1 VADDDVEPDI
11 AGLVG
16 AASAALGRQL
26 TEPAVLSGGGGWS
39 TLLRC
44 ADPASAGGT
53 VAGGTIAGGTAAGGT
68 VGGSTVIVKSYPL
81 TGEGPACFSAEAA
94 GLALATGSGLTPD
107 LLAADVDRLVVVMAD
122 LGSGPSMADVLL
134 GDSAA
139 EASAA
144 LLSWAEVCGELS
156 AETSGRRGEIAGL
169 LARYSAGPPATPFL
183 DELAESIPR
192 VADRA
197 ALLGVTAP
205 AGLAAD
211 LAEVASSVQPG
222 EFAVFSPGDMCP
234 DNNLL
239 TPAGVRLLDFE
250 SAGLY
255 PVFMDAAY
263 IRMPFSTCWCVFRLP
278 AELSQ
283 AAEARYRAAVS
294 SVWSELADDAVWQP
308 GMRRAIAAWTMNSMG
323 WLLRRSL
330 EGDPPLDEVRTSPRA
345 RQLIRH
351 RWQVLAGELEAADDL
366 PALAAFARALLAATA
381 AWQVAELPLYPAF
394 R

>member
-1 VADDDVEPDI
+1 VADDDVEPDM
-11 AGLVG
+11 AGLV
-16 AASAALGRQL
+16 AVASAALGREL

-44 ADPASAGGT
+44 ADPALDGSTVADGT
-53 VAGGTIAGGTAAGGT
+53 VAGSTGAGG
-68 VGGSTVIVKSYPL
+68 TVIVKSYPL
-81 TGEGPACFSAEAA
+81 SGEGPACFAAEAA

-107 LLAADVDRLVVVMAD
+107 LLAADTDRLVVVMAD

-134 GDSAA
+134 GDSAPD
-139 EASAA
+139 ASAA

-156 AETSGRRGEIAGL
+156 AVTSGRRGEMAGL

-211 LAEVASSVQPG
+211 LAEVASSVQSG
-222 EFAVFSPGDMCP
+222 QFAVFSPGDICP

-250 SAGLY
+250 SAGLH

-283 AAEARYRAAVS
+283 AADARYRVAVS
-294 SVWSELADDAVWQP
+294 AVWPELADDAVWLP
-308 GMRRAIAAWTMNSMG
+308 GIRRAIAAWTMNSMG
-323 WLLRRSL
+323 WLLGRSL
-330 EGDPPLDEVRTSPRA
+330 EGDPPLDEERTSPRA

-351 RWQVLAGELEAADDL
+351 RWQVLAGELEAAGDL
-366 PALAAFARALLAATA
+366 PALAAFARSLLAATA
-381 AWQVAELPLYPAF
+381 GWQVEELPLYPAF